1 LFISGCFITGK
12 KVKIQAKR
20 DAMHRDLFIDGKW
33 LSSPNLKAVVDKF
46 TGGAFATVS
55 LADHTAM
62 ETAVSSGSQ
71 CFAKTAKLHTWQKKE
86 ALYHIAARIRE
97 NKTTIAETLCRESG
111 KPIRYALGEV
121 ERAAYT
127 FQFAAETLQT
137 WDGDIIPLDVSPAA
151 GNRLGLV
158 RRYPLGLIFGI
169 SPFNFPL
176 NLAAHKIAPSLATGN
191 PIILKPASSTPLSVF
206 YIADYFLETDLPE
219 SMLQIAP
226 SNREVANTYVA
237 DERIRMISFTGSAEV
252 GWQMKANCGKKK
264 IALELGGNAGVYVAA
279 DANIDYAVERCLMGA
294 FAYSGQV
301 CISVQRIAVHHSVA
315 DAFTAKFIAAVK
327 TLKIGNPMA
336 ADTDIGPMIDTAN
349 AERIIAWIEDARAGG
364 AVLYAGG
371 QREGR
376 MVLPTVM
383 GAVPNGCPL
392 DKEEAFGPVVS
403 IHVVQSDTEALAY
416 INDSNFGLQAGIF
429 SNNLP
434 FILEAFDTLEVGGLI
449 ANDVPTFRVDN
460 MPYGGVKESGF
471 GREGL
476 KYTMQEMTELR
487 HLAINRNI

>member
-1 LFISGCFITGK
+1 V
-12 KVKIQAKR
+12 VKR
-20 DAMHRDLFIDGKW
+20 
-33 LSSPNLKAVVDKF
+33 
-46 TGGAFATVS
+46 
-55 LADHTAM
+55 
-62 ETAVSSGSQ
+62 
-71 CFAKTAKLHTWQKKE
+71 
-86 ALYHIAARIRE
+86 
-97 NKTTIAETLCRESG
+97 
-111 KPIRYALGEV
+111 
-121 ERAAYT
+121 
-127 FQFAAETLQT
+127 
-137 WDGDIIPLDVSPAA
+137 
-151 GNRLGLV
+151 
-158 RRYPLGLIFGI
+158 
-169 SPFNFPL
+169 
-176 NLAAHKIAPSLATGN
+176 
-191 PIILKPASSTPLSVF
+191 
-206 YIADYFLETDLPE
+206 
-219 SMLQIAP
+219 
-226 SNREVANTYVA
+226 
-237 DERIRMISFTGSAEV
+237 
-252 GWQMKANCGKKK
+252 K

-392 DKEEAFGPVVS
+392 DKKEAFGPVVS